1 MTRIHGYPDSKK
13 PPATKLPGAFL
24 KMAEAL
30 NPIIN
35 GDFQTNRLPVR
46 TRTASSLQPQQQS
59 DICSVAQ
66 IT

>member
-1 MTRIHGYPDSKK
+1 MTRKHRRPDSKC
-13 PPATKLPGAFL
+13 PGNQVAGAFL
-24 KMAEAL
+24 NMAEAL

-35 GDFQTNRLPVR
+35 GYFQTNRLLAW
-46 TRTASSLQPQQQS
+46 TGTASSLQQRQQS